1 MSSGTGS
8 LTSWKLWLS
17 QCSILKTTQLERCT
31 SLCVV
36 QNSLSDASTQQEMDD
51 MQAVATKT
59 SSATDDKIKSAY
71 TALWLAKIYGNENPH
86 EV

>member
-1 MSSGTGS
+1 
-8 LTSWKLWLS
+8 
-17 QCSILKTTQLERCT
+17 
-31 SLCVV
+31 
-36 QNSLSDASTQQEMDD
+36 MDD